1 LSGATFVALFIA
13 ALVIWLIIR
22 VVPVLLLVFLAVLL
36 AVYFSTITDA
46 LERRFRVPRPLGLTI
61 ALVGTLAAVTA
72 LGALLMPPVRDQ
84 TRALLAATPQIL
96 TDAQAVV
103 ARWAGRSPLLRDTE
117 LADPQS
123 GIVAR
128 MISDAA
134 DFLRGSLLPYLTA
147 GGIVFIE
154 AASVLVM
161 ALYFARQPALYAG
174 GLVALIPPRH
184 RDVATRV
191 LVDAGGG
198 LRDWVG
204 GQLLAMSVLAVL
216 TAIGLW
222 ILGVPYWLAFGL
234 FTGLVAIVPF
244 FGTMVSTLLP
254 AIVVLGSGDA
264 LRAVLVL
271 ALGVVVHIIEANF
284 VAPLIMHRSVALP
297 PALTIA
303 CVLVMGVLLGAI
315 GLVVAVPL
323 LVVTFVVVRQVLQA
337 EIYREPHPPGVFPR

>member
-1 LSGATFVALFIA
+1 MSGATFVALFVA

-36 AVYFSTITDA
+36 AVYFSAITDA
-46 LERRFRVPRPLGLTI
+46 LERRFRVPRPLGLT
-61 ALVGTLAAVTA
+61 AAMVGTLAAITA
-72 LGALLMPPVRDQ
+72 LGALLVPPVRDQ

-96 TDAQAVV
+96 TDVQNVL
-103 ARWAGRSPLLRDTE
+103 ARWASRSPILRDTE
-117 LADPQS
+117 FADPQS
-123 GIVAR
+123 GIMGQ
-128 MISDAA
+128 MITDAS
-134 DFLRGSLLPYLTA
+134 DFLRGSLVPYLTA
-147 GGIVFIE
+147 GGKVFIE

-161 ALYFARQPALYAG
+161 ALYFARQPAVYAG
-174 GLVALIPPRH
+174 GLVALVPPRH

-191 LVDAGGG
+191 LIDAGAG
-198 LRDWVG
+198 LRDWLG
-204 GQLLAMSVLAVL
+204 GQLLAMAVLALL

-244 FGTMVSTLLP
+244 FGTLVSTLLP
-254 AIVVLGSGDA
+254 AIIVLGSGDG

-271 ALGVVVHIIEANF
+271 LLGVVVHIVEANF

-315 GLVVAVPL
+315 GLIVAVPL

-337 EIYREPHPPGVFPR
+337 EIYGEPHPPGTVAR